1 MQRTKILPF
10 LLGLLL
16 VACGGGG
23 GSDSETGTEN
33 ASINAGE
40 DITVLEKS
48 VFTLSA
54 LVSPSG
60 GTVSWQILSGPNVEG
75 FPLEGMEIEVTAPDV
90 KSDSEVAFKVD
101 YLAPNGQ
108 VVSDQVSV
116 FITSQNQLPI
126 PVVTQTLPSEGQSQY
141 LDIVE
146 LSAAESL
153 DPDENGQ
160 VVGYLWEQ
168 LSGPTLSFNSTTEQ
182 TLQFVHP
189 LLVTNQ
195 AAKFRLTVTDDEDG
209 STSTEY
215 SVTLLKAD
223 KPVIAEAGETQTAI
237 EFDTVMLDAS
247 QSKTASGQFSCLWQQ
262 IAQTGQNTTVTISE
276 PNKCATEFVAPDVD
290 VTTALSFQVTVTDPN
305 GYSATD
311 TTTVNL
317 EPKALGL
324 IQDSGLSKC
333 YDASTEIDCDDVDYP
348 EQDADIG
355 RDSVADFLDKVGQG
369 RAAFDYTKLNEF
381 ADELPDTASQFSCV
395 RDNVNGLIWEV
406 KLSET
411 GTLPNTDTR
420 DGVNHYTW
428 YVDQVSGAAYPGS
441 VISPANT
448 TCPSD
453 SSCGIQ
459 TFIDEV
465 NASNF
470 CGGSN
475 WRLPTYFELLS
486 LMDFGRETGSHM
498 LDPDFF
504 PNLPDVSALGH
515 LYYWTAQTSVDG
527 RSLSQAFI
535 LDMQTGNDLAYP
547 KANTAYVRLVRT
559 P

>member
-1 MQRTKILPF
+1 MNRTKILPF
-10 LLGLLL
+10 VLGLLL
-16 VACGGGG
+16 AACGGGG
-23 GSDSETGTEN
+23 GSDSGSNTEN

-40 DITVLEKS
+40 DVTVLEKS
-48 VFTLSA
+48 LFSLSA

-60 GTVSWQILSGPNVEG
+60 GTVSWQVLSGPNVEG
-75 FPLEGMEIEVTAPDV
+75 FPQEGMEIEVTAPDV
-90 KSDSEVAFKVD
+90 KSDSETVFKVD

-126 PVVTQTLPSEGQSQY
+126 PVVLQTLPSEGQSQY
-141 LDIVE
+141 LDTVE
-146 LSAAESL
+146 LSAAESS

-168 LSGPTLSFNSTTEQ
+168 VSGPTLSFSSTTEQ

-209 STSTEY
+209 SASTEY

-223 KPVIAEAGETQTAI
+223 QPVIADAGEVQTAI
-237 EFDTVMLDAS
+237 EFDTVTLDAT
-247 QSKTASGQFSCLWQQ
+247 QSKTASGQFSCLWQHLV
-262 IAQTGQNTTVTISE
+262 QTGQNTMVTINE
-276 PNKCATEFVAPDVD
+276 PSQCITQFVAPDVD
-290 VTTALSFQVTVTDPN
+290 VTTELSFQVTVTDPN

-311 TTTVNL
+311 TVTVNL

-324 IQDSGLSKC
+324 IQDSGLDTC
-333 YDASTEIDCDDVDYP
+333 FDASTEIDCDDADYP

-406 KLSET
+406 KLSGT

-420 DGVNHYTW
+420 DSINHYTW
-428 YVDQVSGAAYPGS
+428 HIDRVSDAAYPGS
-441 VISPANT
+441 VVSPANS

-453 SSCGIQ
+453 TDCGIQ
-459 TFIDEV
+459 AFIDEV

-486 LMDFGRETGSHM
+486 LIDFGRQGDSHL

-504 PNLPDVSALGH
+504 PNLPDAAELGH
-515 LYYWTAQTSVDG
+515 LYYWSAQTSVDG
-527 RSLSQAFI
+527 RSLTQAFI